1 MSLTNATDL
10 SWIDVHTH
18 LNFLEVSP
26 EDAIAEAK
34 KQGVKRFFTIGTE
47 PEDHDIVLA
56 IAQKFYP
63 EVMCTLG
70 VHPHEAQ
77 KFDLKVEEFILRHA
91 PQKEV
96 VAVGE
101 IGLDYFYSH
110 SPHEVQRRA
119 FRRQLELAEQLRLP
133 VEIHTR
139 DAEDDTLEILREFRG
154 RVSGLIHCF
163 TGTQKLADGALD
175 LGFDISISG
184 VVTFKKAE
192 ELKNVVRR
200 LPLER
205 IHVETDAPFLSP
217 MPHRGKKNVPAF
229 VVHTAEVVAGLLGV
243 SLEKLSEQ
251 TQVNA
256 RRMFSKLQAI

>member
-1 MSLTNATDL
+1 MLN
-10 SWIDVHTH
+10 WIDVHTH
-18 LNFLEVSP
+18 LNFLEVTP
-26 EDAIAEAK
+26 EVAIADGRAV
-34 KQGVKRFFTIGTE
+34 GVRRFFTIGTE
-47 PEDHDIVLA
+47 PEDHEIVLQ
-56 IAQKFYP
+56 IAQKLYP

-77 KFDLKVEEFILRHA
+77 KLSASVEEFILKHA
-91 PQKEV
+91 PSKEV
-96 VAVGE
+96 VAIGE

-110 SPHEVQRRA
+110 SPHDVQRAA
-119 FRRQLELAEQLRLP
+119 FRRQLEIAEQLKLP

-139 DAEDDTLEILREFRG
+139 DAEDDTLEILREFKG
-154 RVSGLIHCF
+154 RVNGLIHCF

-192 ELKNVVRR
+192 ELKTVVKT
-200 LPLER
+200 LPLDR
-205 IHVETDAPFLSP
+205 IHVETDAPFLAP

-256 RRMFSKLQAI
+256 RRLFSKLQAI

>member
-1 MSLTNATDL
+1 MLN
-10 SWIDVHTH
+10 WIDVHTH
-18 LNFLEVSP
+18 LNFLEVTP
-26 EDAIAEAK
+26 EVAIADGRA
-34 KQGVKRFFTIGTE
+34 QGVRRFFTIGTE
-47 PEDHDIVLA
+47 PEDHEIVLQ
-56 IAQKFYP
+56 IAQKYYP

-77 KFDLKVEEFILRHA
+77 KLNASVEDFILKHA
-91 PQKEV
+91 SAKEV
-96 VAVGE
+96 VAIGE

-110 SPHEVQRRA
+110 SPHEVQRAA
-119 FRRQLELAEQLRLP
+119 FRRQLEIAEQLKLP

-139 DAEDDTLEILREFRG
+139 DAEDDTLEILREFKG
-154 RVSGLIHCF
+154 RVNGLIHCF

-192 ELKNVVRR
+192 ELKAVVRT
-200 LPLER
+200 LPLDR
-205 IHVETDAPFLSP
+205 IHVETDAPFLAP
-217 MPHRGKKNVPAF
+217 MPHRGKKNVPAY
-229 VVHTAEVVAGLLGV
+229 VVHTAEVVSALLGV

-256 RRMFSKLQAI
+256 RRLFSKLQAI

>member
-1 MSLTNATDL
+1 MEQTLN
-10 SWIDVHTH
+10 WIDVHTH
-18 LNFLEVSP
+18 LNFLEISP
-26 EDAIAEAK
+26 ERAVEEGRK
-34 KQGVKRFFTIGTE
+34 LGVKRFVTIGTE
-47 PEDHDIVLA
+47 PEDHQIVLD

-77 KFDLKVEEFILRHA
+77 KYNDQVEAFFLKHA
-91 PQKEV
+91 LQREV
-96 VAVGE
+96 AAIGE

-110 SPHEVQRRA
+110 SPHDVQRQA
-119 FRRQLELAEQLRLP
+119 FRRQLEIAEQLKLP

-139 DAEDDTLEILREFRG
+139 DAEADTLEILREFKG

-163 TGTQKLADGALD
+163 TGTQSLADGALD

-184 VVTFKKAE
+184 VVTFKKAQ
-192 ELKNVVRR
+192 ELKDVVKT
-200 LPLER
+200 LPLDR
-205 IHVETDAPFLSP
+205 IHVETDAPFLAP

-256 RRMFSKLQAI
+256 RRLFTKLQAI

>member
-1 MSLTNATDL
+1 MNSLN
-10 SWIDVHTH
+10 WIDVHTH
-18 LNFLEVSP
+18 LNFLEVTP
-26 EDAIAEAK
+26 EEAIAEGK
-34 KQGVKRFFTIGTE
+34 KQGVNRFFTIGTE

-56 IAQKFYP
+56 IAQKHYP

-77 KFDLKVEEFILRHA
+77 KFDAKVEAFVLKHA

-96 VAVGE
+96 VAIGE
-101 IGLDYFYSH
+101 IGLDYYYSH
-110 SPHEVQRRA
+110 SPHDIQKQA
-119 FRRQLELAEQLRLP
+119 FRRQLELAEQLGLP

-139 DAEDDTLEILREFRG
+139 DAEDDTLEILRDFRG
-154 RVSGLIHCF
+154 RVKGIIHCF

-192 ELKNVVRR
+192 ELKAVVRT
-200 LPLER
+200 LPLDR
-205 IHVETDAPFLSP
+205 IHVETDAPFLAP

-229 VVHTAEVVAGLLGV
+229 VVHTAAVVSDLLGV

-251 TQVNA
+251 TQANA
-256 RRMFSKLQAI
+256 RRMFPKLA